1 MPRKSKTPME
11 AIPEV
16 EPTLETHSTTDLNR
30 EYDEFVA
37 NELRKD
43 MEARAHFKLDDE
55 PAPKK
60 KRTYKKKAVSPEPEK
75 VEGNVFS
82 PYSPPINATFYLGE
96 TEPLA
101 PEPKNPEV
109 EYQLRRMIDELAK
122 ANRTLS
128 KIINIITAV
137 STKI

>member
-11 AIPEV
+11 PIPET
-16 EPTLETHSTTDLNR
+16 TLETHSTTDLNR

-43 MEARAHFKLDDE
+43 MEARLYFKLDE

-60 KRTYKKKAVSPEPEK
+60 KRTYKKKATPPPEDL
-75 VEGNVFS
+75 GNTDPVPFEM
-82 PYSPPINATFYLGE
+82 PINATFYLGE

-101 PEPKNPEV
+101 PEPNNIEV

>member
-1 MPRKSKTPME
+1 ME
-11 AIPEV
+11 PIPET
-16 EPTLETHSTTDLNR
+16 TLETHSTTDLNR

-43 MEARAHFKLDDE
+43 MEARLYFKLDE

-60 KRTYKKKAVSPEPEK
+60 KRTYKKKATPPPEDL
-75 VEGNVFS
+75 GNTDPVPFEM
-82 PYSPPINATFYLGE
+82 PINATFYLGE

-101 PEPKNPEV
+101 PEPNNIEV

>member
-1 MPRKSKTPME
+1 ME

-43 MEARAHFKLDDE
+43 MEARAYFKLDDE

-60 KRTYKKKAVSPEPEK
+60 KRTYKKKATPPPEDL
-75 VEGNVFS
+75 GNTDPVPFEM
-82 PYSPPINATFYLGE
+82 PINATFYLGE
-96 TEPLA
+96 TEPLV

>member
-1 MPRKSKTPME
+1 MPRKPKTVLTPME
-11 AIPEV
+11 PIPET
-16 EPTLETHSTTDLNR
+16 TLETHSTTDLNR

-43 MEARAHFKLDDE
+43 MEARLYFKLDE

-60 KRTYKKKAVSPEPEK
+60 KRTYKKKATPPPEDL
-75 VEGNVFS
+75 GNTDPVPFEM
-82 PYSPPINATFYLGE
+82 PINATFYLTE

-101 PEPKNPEV
+101 PQPKNV
-109 EYQLRRMIDELAK
+109 EMEYYMRRMIEELAT
-122 ANRTLS
+122 ANRIYAQT
-128 KIINIITAV
+128 INTISAL

>member
-1 MPRKSKTPME
+1 ME
-11 AIPEV
+11 PIP
-16 EPTLETHSTTDLNR
+16 EPTLETHSTADLNR

-43 MEARAHFKLDDE
+43 MEARVYFKLDE

-60 KRTYKKKAVSPEPEK
+60 KRTYKRKATSPPEDL
-75 VEGNVFS
+75 GNTDPVPFEM
-82 PYSPPINATFYLGE
+82 PINATFYLGE
-96 TEPLA
+96 TEPAA